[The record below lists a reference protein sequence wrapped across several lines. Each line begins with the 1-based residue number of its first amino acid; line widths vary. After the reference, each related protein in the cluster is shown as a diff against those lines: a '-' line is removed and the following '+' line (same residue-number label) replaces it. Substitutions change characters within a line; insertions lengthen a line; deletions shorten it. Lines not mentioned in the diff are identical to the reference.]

1 MEELINFVNENIPE
15 VYRNLKVYKIP
26 VVVKGKL
33 VWYKYNNGEVT
44 LENAPVGMKP
54 MLIYDPNKAN
64 VKQES
69 NTAKVE
75 ESTAEEELDPR
86 AKRLAERK
94 KKEEEKK
101 AAREKRKKDLKKNKE
116 EESQDDVVA
125 EIPDDPRARRLAERK
140 KKEEERKA
148 ARENRKQKVEEP
160 VEEEYSGEPLP
171 NKFTGEGVDEYL
183 ENTPEENLPP
193 SKRRGKERPARNTE
207 VVDGEPPKFS
217 KKTWRIVRAVLF
229 ILNGLG
235 LIGIGALTIVGTSM
249 ISGLFGGAINIPP
262 AGGAVF
268 IVGGI
273 LEVVLSIVLIGSRSK
288 MIRAYE
294 GGDYEGYK
302 AKKSTG
308 LIISLLL
315 YIVMI
320 GFFVVA
326 TKVLASTTTVNEDAA
341 TDYINNIT
349 YDEDSGAITLPEGIV
364 IESTDESVTQSG
376 DF

>member
-44 LENAPVGMKP
+44 LESAPVGMKP
-54 MLIYDPNKAN
+54 MLIYDPNKVN
-64 VKQES
+64 TKQES
-69 NTAKVE
+69 NASNVE
-75 ESTAEEELDPR
+75 ESTTEEELDPR

-101 AAREKRKKDLKKNKE
+101 AAREKRRERPQKNKE
-116 EESQDDVVA
+116 EEPKDDAVDEV
-125 EIPDDPRARRLAERK
+125 PDDPRARRLAERK

-160 VEEEYSGEPLP
+160 DEEEYSGDPLP
-171 NKFTGEGVDEYL
+171 NKFTGEGVDEYMQDI
-183 ENTPEENLPP
+183 PEENLPP
-193 SKRRGKERPARNTE
+193 SKRRGKERPTRNAD
-207 VVDGEPPKFS
+207 VVDGEPPKLS

-229 ILNGLG
+229 ILNGIG
-235 LIGIGALTIVGTSM
+235 LVGIGALTIIGTSM
-249 ISGLFGGAINIPP
+249 VSGLFGGAINIPP
-262 AGGAVF
+262 AGGATF

-273 LEVVLSIVLIGSRSK
+273 IEVVLSIILIGSRSK

-294 GGDYEGYK
+294 DGDYADYNS
-302 AKKSTG
+302 KKSTG

-320 GFFVVA
+320 GSFVVA

-349 YDEDSGAITLPEGIV
+349 YDEDSGTITLPEGIV